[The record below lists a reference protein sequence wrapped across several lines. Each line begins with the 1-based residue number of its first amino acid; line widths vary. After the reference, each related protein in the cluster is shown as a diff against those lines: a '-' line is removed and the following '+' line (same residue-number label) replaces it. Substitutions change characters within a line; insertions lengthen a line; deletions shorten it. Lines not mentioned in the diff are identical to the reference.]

1 MSVTVESE
9 SFVVDTNTGTAEQVM
24 ADLQTGDATLQ
35 KDPDSATAAAPSEP
49 VPTEASDAGKALA
62 NRKRSLEGR
71 KQTIQDEI
79 NALVRQRGDTQRERD
94 AIAREL
100 ESLRAEKARLSA
112 PQASMPMAAA
122 TQPVPP
128 ASDDQEPTE
137 EQFSDYASYVKA
149 QARWQ
154 AREAIRAFQEETRQ
168 QQAAHSRQQWQQSR
182 DQQFAERLTEAASR
196 IPDFNVLVNRED
208 IELSP
213 PMVDAIKESPVAAE
227 LMVHMAHY
235 PEDAQRIAAL
245 HPVLAFG
252 EMKKLEARLE
262 IASGRGSSTPAFTF
276 SKAKPPIRPVGSA
289 PSRTVD
295 DATDMDFGPEYVRRM
310 NTQERKA
317 RRY

>member
-1 MSVTVESE
+1 MEHVTVETDGFTVE
-9 SFVVDTNTGTAEQVM
+9 TNTGTVAQVE
-24 ADLQTGDATLQ
+24 ADLVAAQQATT
-35 KDPDSATAAAPSEP
+35 PETEPSETAPSP
-49 VPTEASDAGKALA
+49 EASEAGKAL
-62 NRKRSLEGR
+62 NHRKRSLEGR

-79 NALVRQRGDTQRERD
+79 NLLVRQRGETQRERD
-94 AIAREL
+94 RIAQEL
-100 ESLRAEKARLSA
+100 ASLRAEKARLSP
-112 PQASMPMAAA
+112 PQTPMPMSAA

-137 EQFSDYASYVKA
+137 EQFNDYASYVKA

-168 QQAAHSRQQWQQSR
+168 QQEAQSRQQWQRTR
-182 DQQFAERLTEAASR
+182 DQQFAERLSEAASR

-213 PMVDAIKESPVAAE
+213 PMVDAIKDSPVAAE
-227 LMVHMAHY
+227 LMVHMAQY
-235 PEDAQRIAAL
+235 PDDAQRIAAL

-262 IASGRGSSTPAFTF
+262 FASGRSGSSTPTFTF
-276 SKAKPPIRPVGSA
+276 KSQAKPPIRPVGSA

-295 DATDMDFGPEYVRRM
+295 DASDLEFGPEYIRRM
-310 NTQERKA
+310 NQQERK
-317 RRY
+317 RRF

>member
-1 MSVTVESE
+1 MSVTVQTDA
-9 SFVVDTNTGTAEQVM
+9 FTVDTNTGTAEQVT
-24 ADLQTGDATLQ
+24 ADLQTGDATLAPAPPS
-35 KDPDSATAAAPSEP
+35 DDAAAATPPDASE
-49 VPTEASDAGKALA
+49 AGKALA
-62 NRKRSLEGR
+62 HRKRSLEGR

-94 AIAREL
+94 AIAKEL
-100 ESLRAEKARLSA
+100 DALRAEKARLSA
-112 PQASMPMAAA
+112 PATPLPMAAA
-122 TQPVPP
+122 TQPVP
-128 ASDDQEPTE
+128 AAADDREPTE
-137 EQFSDYASYVKA
+137 DQFNDYASFVKA

-168 QQAAHSRQQWQQSR
+168 QQEAQSRQQWQRQR
-182 DQQFAERLTEAASR
+182 DQQFAERLSEAATR
-196 IPDFNVLVNRED
+196 IPEFNVLVNRED

-213 PMVDAIKESPVAAE
+213 PMVDAIKDSPVAAD
-227 LMVHMAHY
+227 LMLHMAHH

-262 IASGRGSSTPAFTF
+262 FAADRGASTPAFTF

-295 DATDMDFGPEYVRRM
+295 DPADMEFGPDYVRRM
-310 NTQERKA
+310 NQQERKA